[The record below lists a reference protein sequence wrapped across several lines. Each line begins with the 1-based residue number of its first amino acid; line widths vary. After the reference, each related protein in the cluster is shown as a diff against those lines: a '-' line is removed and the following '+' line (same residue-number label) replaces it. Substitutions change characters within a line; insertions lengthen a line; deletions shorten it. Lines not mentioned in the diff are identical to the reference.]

1 MGCVKHSIN
10 TYKNMTKKVSDVI
23 AEFLKENDIRYAF
36 GIIGSANSYIFD
48 SINNLGYT
56 KIIYVHHEQSAVM
69 AMGAYFR
76 ASGKLS
82 VALVTAGGGSSNAIT
97 GVVSNWADSIPG
109 LIISGQEQNK
119 YMQSH
124 KQLRMYGIQG
134 YDSPEMVKKVSKHS
148 KTIGL
153 NDDVQNELEYALQIS
168 INGRP
173 GPVWLD
179 IPFDT
184 QSKKIEQRPWNKIE
198 KTNDKIDN
206 FTTILK
212 DNVEFILDKISES
225 KRPVII
231 AGHGIRISDA
241 KLEFKELVQ
250 KLKIPVLLSWSAID
264 VLPDNNKYNFGRSG
278 VMGERSSNFIVQNS
292 DLVITLGSRL
302 SLLQTGYDLND
313 FANKANLIIN
323 DIDSAEAEKHKNKCI
338 KVIDLDT
345 KDLIKGLL
353 NSNTVLEEKS
363 DWISY
368 CEKMKFKYPKLLPE
382 HDHPTYINSYKF
394 IDKISDSLNDDD
406 IIVTDMGTALL
417 SGHYSIKLKEKQT
430 MFTSLG
436 LGEMGYGLPG
446 AIGAS
451 FTDINRNVICLNCDG
466 GIMMNLQEL
475 QTIKHHNLPIK
486 IVIFNNDGYLMIKH
500 TQKMLF
506 NGTYNGV
513 NSDTGLSLPNFEK
526 LSNTFD
532 FPYVSIK
539 TWDDYNNKIEK
550 FLTTPGPT
558 VCEVFMDPEQEF
570 IPKVKGIKK
579 LDGTIFAPPIEEMS
593 PLLTYTEI
601 EENMISGVNPK
612 SKLIQR

>member
-1 MGCVKHSIN
+1 M
-10 TYKNMTKKVSDVI
+10 KNSDI
-23 AEFLKENDIRYAF
+23 ISEFLKNNQIEYAF

-48 SINNLGYT
+48 SINKLGYT
-56 KIIYVHHEQSAVM
+56 KIIYMHHEQSVVM

-97 GVVSNWADSIPG
+97 GVISNWADSIPG

-119 YMQSH
+119 YMTNH
-124 KQLRMYGIQG
+124 KNLRMYGIQG
-134 YDSPEMVKKVSKHS
+134 YDSADMVKKVTKYS
-148 KTIGL
+148 KTISQDEDL
-153 NDDVQNELEYALQIS
+153 QTELENALQIS
-168 INGRP
+168 VNGRP

-184 QSKKIEQRPWNKIE
+184 QSKTVVPRQWNKII
-198 KTNDKIDN
+198 KINNKINN
-206 FTTILK
+206 FDINLNE
-212 DNVEFILDKISES
+212 NVNFILEAISKS

-231 AGHGIRISDA
+231 AGHGIRISDSKTNFK
-241 KLEFKELVQ
+241 KLINY
-250 KLKIPVLLSWSAID
+250 LKIPVLLSWSAID
-264 VLPDNNKYNFGRSG
+264 VLPENNKYNFGRSG
-278 VMGERSSNFIVQNS
+278 VMGERCANFVVQNS

-302 SLLQTGYDLND
+302 SLLQTGYDLKD
-313 FANKANLIIN
+313 FACNAKLIIN
-323 DIDSAEAEKHKNKCI
+323 DIDILESSKHADKCI
-338 KVIDLDT
+338 KIINIDT
-345 KDLIKGLL
+345 ADLIQGLL
-353 NSNTVLEEKS
+353 KSTSELTEKEE
-363 DWISY
+363 WLSY
-368 CEKMKFKYPKLLPE
+368 CKNLRNEYPKLLPE

-394 IDKISDSLNDDD
+394 IDKLSDNLNDND

-417 SGHYSIKLKEKQT
+417 SGHYSIKIKENQT

-451 FTDINRNVICLNCDG
+451 FTNLNKNVICLNCDG

-506 NGTYNGV
+506 NGVYNGV
-513 NSDTGLSLPNFEK
+513 NTNTGLSLPNFEK
-526 LSNTFD
+526 LAAAFD
-532 FPYVSIK
+532 FPYVDIK
-539 TWDDYNNKIEK
+539 NWEQYNNNINK
-550 FLTTPGPT
+550 FLNSDGPAI
-558 VCEVFMDPEQEF
+558 CEVFMDPEQDF
-570 IPKVKGIKK
+570 IPKVKGIKNV
-579 LDGTIFAPPIEEMS
+579 DGSIFAPPIEEMS
-593 PLLTYTEI
+593 PLLSYKEI
-601 EENMISGVNPK
+601 EKNMISGVNPK

>member
-1 MGCVKHSIN
+1 MN
-10 TYKNMTKKVSDVI
+10 EKKISDVI
-23 AEFLKENDIRYAF
+23 ADFLKEQQIDTAF

-48 SINNLGYT
+48 SINALGYT
-56 KIIYVHHEQSAVM
+56 KIIYMHHEQSVVM

-76 ASGKLS
+76 ASNKLS

-124 KQLRMYGIQG
+124 KHLRMYGIQG
-134 YDSPEMVKKVSKHS
+134 YDSPEMVNKITKYA

-153 NDDVQNELEYALQIS
+153 SDDIQDELENSTRIS

-184 QSKKIEQRPWNKIE
+184 QSKKIIPRQWNPVI
-198 KTNDKIDN
+198 KTNNKIDN
-206 FTTILK
+206 FDAVLNENI
-212 DNVEFILDKISES
+212 NFILEKLTNS

-231 AGHGIRISDA
+231 AGHGIRISDS
-241 KLEFKELVQ
+241 KSEFKKLVD
-250 KLKIPVLLSWSAID
+250 KLKIPILLSWSAID
-264 VLPDNNKYNFGRSG
+264 VLPEDNKYNFGRSG
-278 VMGERSSNFIVQNS
+278 VMGERCSNFIVQNS

-302 SLLQTGYDLND
+302 SLLQTGYDLKD
-313 FANKANLIIN
+313 FASNAKLIIN
-323 DIDSAEAEKHKNKCI
+323 DIDTSEAEKHKDKCI
-338 KVIDLDT
+338 KIINLDT
-345 KDLIKGLL
+345 KDLILGLL
-353 NSNTVLEEKS
+353 NSNSVLHEKPE
-363 DWISY
+363 WLVY
-368 CEKMKFKYPKLLPE
+368 CKKLRTKYPKLLPE

-394 IDKISDSLNDDD
+394 IDKLSNNLNDND
-406 IIVTDMGTALL
+406 IIVTDMGTGLL
-417 SGHYSIKLKEKQT
+417 SGHYSIKLKENQT

-451 FTDINRNVICLNCDG
+451 FTDLNKNVLCLNCDG

-506 NGTYNGV
+506 NGIYNGV
-513 NSDTGLSLPNFEK
+513 NSDTGLSLPDFEK
-526 LSNTFD
+526 IATAFN
-532 FPYVSIK
+532 FPYVAIRN
-539 TWDDYNNKIEK
+539 WEQYNDNIDK
-550 FLTTPGPT
+550 FLHTAGPT
-558 VCEVFMDPEQEF
+558 ICEVFMDPEQDF

-579 LDGTIFAPPIEEMS
+579 VDGGIFAPPIEEMS
-593 PLLTYTEI
+593 PLLTYQEI

>member
-1 MGCVKHSIN
+1 MNEI
-10 TYKNMTKKVSDVI
+10 KVSDVI
-23 AEFLKENDIRYAF
+23 ADFLKSQKIETVF

-48 SINNLGYT
+48 SINKLGYT
-56 KIIYVHHEQSAVM
+56 KIIYMHHEQSAVM

-82 VALVTAGGGSSNAIT
+82 AALVTAGAGSSNAIT
-97 GVVSNWADSIPG
+97 GVISNWADSIPG

-124 KQLRMYGIQG
+124 KHLRMYGIQG
-134 YDSPEMVKKVSKHS
+134 YDSPEMVRKTTKYS
-148 KTIGL
+148 KTVDL
-153 NDDVQNELEYALQIS
+153 NDDIQNELETALQIS
-168 INGRP
+168 ISGRP

-184 QSKKIEQRPWNKIE
+184 QSKKIIPRQWNTIF
-198 KTNDKIDN
+198 KTNNNIDN
-206 FTTILK
+206 FDIILEE
-212 DNVEFILDKISES
+212 NVNFILEKIKES
-225 KRPVII
+225 QRPVII
-231 AGHGIRISDA
+231 AGHGIRISDS
-241 KLEFKELVQ
+241 KLEFKKLVD

-264 VLPDNNKYNFGRSG
+264 VLPEKNKYNFGRSG
-278 VMGERSSNFIVQNS
+278 VMGERCANFIVQNS
-292 DLVITLGSRL
+292 DLIITLGSRL
-302 SLLQTGYDLND
+302 SLLQTGYDLKD
-313 FANKANLIIN
+313 FASNAKLIIN
-323 DIDSAEAEKHKNKCI
+323 DIDVLEAEKHKDKCI
-338 KVIDLDT
+338 RIVNIDT
-345 KDLIKGLL
+345 KDLINGLL
-353 NSNTVLEEKS
+353 NKESTLAEKTN
-363 DWISY
+363 WISY
-368 CEKMKFKYPKLLPE
+368 CEKLRSKYPKLLNE

-394 IDKISDSLNDDD
+394 IDKLSDDLNDTDV
-406 IIVTDMGTALL
+406 IVTDMGTGLL
-417 SGHYSIKLKEKQT
+417 SGHYSIKLKENQI

-451 FTDINRNVICLNCDG
+451 FTDLNKNVICLNCDG

-506 NGTYNGV
+506 NGVYNGV
-513 NSDTGLSLPNFEK
+513 NTDTGLSLPNFEK
-526 LSNTFD
+526 LAAAFE
-532 FPYVSIK
+532 FPYVAIK
-539 TWDDYNNKIEK
+539 SWNQYVDNINK
-550 FLTTPGPT
+550 FLHTPGPT
-558 VCEVFMDPEQEF
+558 ICEVFMDPEQEF

-579 LDGTIFAPPIEEMS
+579 VDGSIFAPPIEEMS
-593 PLLTYTEI
+593 PLLPYKEI

>member
-1 MGCVKHSIN
+1 MD
-10 TYKNMTKKVSDVI
+10 TKNSDII
-23 AEFLKENDIRYAF
+23 AEFLKYHQIKYVF

-48 SINNLGYT
+48 SINKLGYT
-56 KIIYVHHEQSAVM
+56 QIVYVHHEQSAVM

-82 VALVTAGGGSSNAIT
+82 AALVTAGGGSTNAIT

-119 YMQSH
+119 YITTH
-124 KQLRMYGIQG
+124 KSLRMYGIQG
-134 YDSPEMVKKVSKHS
+134 YDSPDMVKKVTKHA
-148 KTIGL
+148 KTITT
-153 NDDVQNELEYALQIS
+153 NDDLQFELETALKIS
-168 INGRP
+168 ITGRP

-184 QSKKIEQRPWNKIE
+184 QSKITKLRQWNAIKSTIPD
-198 KTNDKIDN
+198 TNDIISHTDFIIDQLQ
-206 FTTILK
+206 T
-212 DNVEFILDKISES
+212 SQ
-225 KRPVII
+225 RPVII
-231 AGHGIRISDA
+231 AGHGIRLSGSKNLFTTLVE
-241 KLEFKELVQ
+241 KLQ
-250 KLKIPVLLSWSAID
+250 IPVILTWSAID
-264 VLPDNNKYNFGRSG
+264 LLPESNEYNFGRSG
-278 VMGERSSNFIVQNS
+278 VMGQRSANFIVQNA

-313 FANKANLIIN
+313 FAPHAKLIIN
-323 DIDSAEAEKHKNKCI
+323 DIDAEESKKHQNKCI
-338 KVIDLDT
+338 RSIECSTKHIID
-345 KDLIKGLL
+345 GLL
-353 NSNTVLEEKS
+353 NKKYIVEQKT
-363 DWISY
+363 DWLSY
-368 CEKMKFKYPKLLPE
+368 CKTMRTKYPKLLPE

-394 IDKISDSLNDDD
+394 IDKLSDVLNDND

-417 SGHYSIKLKEKQT
+417 SGHYGMKLKENQT

-451 FTDINRNVICLNCDG
+451 FTDKTKNVICLNCDG

-475 QTIKHHNLPIK
+475 QTIKHHNLPVK

-513 NSDTGLSLPNFEK
+513 NADTGLTLPDFEK
-526 LSNTFD
+526 VSNAFT
-532 FPYVSIK
+532 FPYYRIK
-539 TWDDYNNKIEK
+539 TWNDYEK
-550 FLTTPGPT
+550 YITTFLNTNGPS
-558 VCEVFMDPEQEF
+558 VCEVFMDPEQDF
-570 IPKVKGIKK
+570 IPKVKGIRKI
-579 LDGTIFAPPIEEMS
+579 DNTIFAPPIEEMS
-593 PLLTYTEI
+593 PLLPYEEI
-601 EENMISGVNPK
+601 EQNMIAGLNPK